1 MIAITRTEVKKKNE
15 KKKLKKRKEEEERK
29 KTNSGVSYYAG
40 IERKT
45 TTVAQKM
52 PATRCCRIHKKKSQE
67 INGHKKVDKTATK
80 AAAVPKRLPLEDFD
94 DMLHHVGSWGRSVHH
109 YYIINNMI

>member
-67 INGHKKVDKTATK
+67 ISIENNFRRVTKTKKKGVKI
-80 AAAVPKRLPLEDFD
+80 VFF
-94 DMLHHVGSWGRSVHH
+94 
-109 YYIINNMI
+109 